1 VKPIDRLAL
10 ADIGGNPSRLAEAI
24 LAQVK
29 SDAIITPIEDIASA
43 LGILEIRQAP
53 LEGAEGVLITNLDKQ
68 EGAILINANSPH
80 TRRRFTLAHE
90 LGHFVNP
97 WHTPTSSAGFRC
109 TAKDMRTTTSRTLTR
124 EQRMEVEANQ
134 FAAALLMPQQHIRR
148 FLGANPNFDLTD
160 AATLKDKLEVSL
172 EAILRRLV
180 SLSEEPIA
188 VLFLASGAV
197 RYSIR
202 SSGFPRLTYSSK
214 SFVAELRKAIP
225 ESGTS
230 SRVSSW
236 SDVTAQSW
244 AENTFAC
251 TIYCQELK
259 QSADRSVVLLS
270 AEMSTSDDECDG
282 SDWEPPRF
290 RR

>member
-1 VKPIDRLAL
+1 MKPIDRLAL
-10 ADIGGNPSRLAEAI
+10 ADIGGNPVRLAEAI

-29 SDAIITPIEDIASA
+29 SDSIITPIQDIAGA

-53 LEGAEGVLITNLDKQ
+53 LEGAEGVLITNSDKQ
-68 EGAILINANSPH
+68 EGAILINANAPH

-97 WHTPTSSAGFRC
+97 WHTPTRSDGFRC
-109 TAKDMRTTTSRTLTR
+109 SAQDIRATLSRSLTR

-134 FAAALLMPQQHIRR
+134 FAAALLMPLQHIQR
-148 FLGANPNFDLTD
+148 FLRTNPNFDLAD
-160 AATLKDKLEVSL
+160 AVALKDKLEVSL

-188 VLFLASGAV
+188 VLFLASGGV
-197 RYSIR
+197 RYSMR
-202 SSGFPRLTYSSK
+202 SSGFPKLTFSSK
-214 SFVAELRKAIP
+214 TFVSELRKAIP

-230 SRVSSW
+230 PRVSSW
-236 SDVTAQSW
+236 ADVTAQAW
-244 AENTFAC
+244 AEHTFAC
-251 TIYCQELK
+251 TIYCQEMK

-270 AEMSTSDDECDG
+270 AEMPTSDDESDG
-282 SDWEPPRF
+282 SDWEPPKF